1 MKNFHC
7 LCFQKWIVF
16 VWILT
21 FFLKSLSKAFMYS
34 VQLSCS
40 STEIPKNLIDCDL
53 FISHSLIFEQF
64 ISVIFYLLDQS
75 ILNKSSISEQILQT
89 YYWRLPW
96 FIFNKTLAHSEVLL
110 LGVIVK
116 NSIKFINDVAKDF
129 VPCNTL
135 IVNNMTYL
143 LQCLQS
149 NARNRGGFRG
159 GHLVTCHPL
168 FSDMTLQS
176 QILVTE
182 PFFLR
187 LSKFVR
193 KYFLPRQFSRMYSS
207 CCNLATSSIQF
218 NDNIFQE

>member
-1 MKNFHC
+1 M
-7 LCFQKWIVF
+7 
-16 VWILT
+16 
-21 FFLKSLSKAFMYS
+21 
-34 VQLSCS
+34 
-40 STEIPKNLIDCDL
+40 
-53 FISHSLIFEQF
+53 
-64 ISVIFYLLDQS
+64 
-75 ILNKSSISEQILQT
+75 QT

-96 FIFNKTLAHSEVLL
+96 FIFNKNSAHSEVLL

-116 NSIKFINDVAKDF
+116 NSIKFIHDVAKDF

-159 GHLVTCHPL
+159 GHLVTCHLL

-187 LSKFVR
+187 VSKFIR
-193 KYFLPRQFSRMYSS
+193 QYFLPRQFSGMYSS

-218 NDNIFQE
+218 SDNFFQE